1 MYFMQLRKNEI
12 KKLKEISLN
21 KAKDSNP
28 VFTNKTYIL
37 KEQNILNSK
46 IATKTNQ
53 KKQNISQIVQIYFIK
68 DQLFKTIQI
77 YLTLHSVKNFVIL

>member
-37 KEQNILNSK
+37 KEQNI
-46 IATKTNQ
+46 
-53 KKQNISQIVQIYFIK
+53 KQ
-68 DQLFKTIQI
+68 
-77 YLTLHSVKNFVIL
+77 